1 MGCLQLL
8 FGRNCGLLVGTA
20 NGRQVR
26 KKLDLRLVHN
36 LNREATQ
43 QARSGVGCAVH
54 CVTLTQLGAAGCMR
68 VPLPAP

>member
-8 FGRNCGLLVGTA
+8 CGRNCGLLVGTA
-20 NGRQVR
+20 NGRRVR

-43 QARSGVGCAVH
+43 QARLWTG
-54 CVTLTQLGAAGCMR
+54 GAH
-68 VPLPAP
+68 